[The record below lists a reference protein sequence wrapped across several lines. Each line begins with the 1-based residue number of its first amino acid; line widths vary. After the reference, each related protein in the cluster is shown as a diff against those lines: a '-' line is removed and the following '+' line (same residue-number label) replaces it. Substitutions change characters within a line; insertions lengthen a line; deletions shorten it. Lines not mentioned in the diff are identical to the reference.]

1 MRLRWT
7 ASAVRDLERITDY
20 LFDETPQHAPRLVRS
35 LYKSATALKT
45 FPNRGRPGKKQG
57 TRELVIPSLPYI
69 VVYQVSKDTVY
80 IARISARST
89 AMARLIPQ

>member
-20 LFDETPQHAPRLVRS
+20 LFKETPQHAPRLVRS

-57 TRELVIPSLPYI
+57 THELVIPSLPYI
-69 VVYQVSKDTVY
+69 VVYQVRVSLA
-80 IARISARST
+80 I
-89 AMARLIPQ
+89 MP

>member
-1 MRLRWT
+1 MGLRWT

-20 LFDETPQHAPRLVRS
+20 PFDETPQHAPRLVRL

-45 FPNRGRPGKKQG
+45 FPNRGRPGKKEG

-69 VVYQVSKDTVY
+69 VVYQVREDTVY
-80 IARISARST
+80 LARILHAAQQWPS
-89 AMARLIPQ
+89 

>member
-7 ASAVRDLERITDY
+7 ASAVRDLERIADY
-20 LFDETPQHAPRLVRS
+20 LFDETPEHAPRLVRS

-45 FPNRGRPGKKQG
+45 FPNRGRTGKKQG

-69 VVYQVSKDTVY
+69 VVYQVRDDTVY
-80 IARISARST
+80 ITRILHASQQWPA
-89 AMARLIPQ
+89 